1 MAKYKLQEN
10 GVLDTETS
18 ANIPD
23 SMGNRHW
30 VEYLDW
36 DAVDGNTAD
45 PMDVFVEDW
54 DNTGR
59 GVRDDKLTASD
70 WTHIADSQLTTAKKT
85 EWATYRQELRDLP
98 ASYPDYS
105 TVIWPSEPAA

>member
-30 VEYLDW
+30 VEYQEWLT
-36 DAVDGNTAD
+36 DGNTPD
-45 PMDVFVEDW
+45 PMDVIDPWVE
-54 DNTGR
+54 GR
-59 GVRDDKLTASD
+59 GLRDSKLATSD
-70 WTHIADSQLTTAKKT
+70 WTQLADSPLATAKKT
-85 EWATYRQELRDLP
+85 EWSTYRQELRDLP

-105 TVIWPSEPAA
+105 TVVWPSEPAA